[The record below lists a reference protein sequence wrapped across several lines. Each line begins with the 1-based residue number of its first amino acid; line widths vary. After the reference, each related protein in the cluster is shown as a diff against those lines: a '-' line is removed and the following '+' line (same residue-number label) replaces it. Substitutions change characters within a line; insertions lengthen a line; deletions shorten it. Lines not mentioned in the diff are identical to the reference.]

1 MGLQDFQPAF
11 IVNDETTTA
20 RTIRNSLR
28 QRHPSPKHIAQTMA
42 NGYEVPLVKDLLG
55 SVELSHLTGI
65 FFVNAVL
72 KSSCS
77 FVYTPV
83 FRASF
88 LETPPSATKSQQ
100 NLELNESG

>member
-1 MGLQDFQPAF
+1 MLMAF
-11 IVNDETTTA
+11 KNECSHS
-20 RTIRNSLR
+20 NSY
-28 QRHPSPKHIAQTMA
+28 S
-42 NGYEVPLVKDLLG
+42 ELG

-77 FVYTPV
+77 FVYTAV

-88 LETPPSATKSQQ
+88 LETLPSATKSQQ
-100 NLELNESG
+100 NLAIRVD